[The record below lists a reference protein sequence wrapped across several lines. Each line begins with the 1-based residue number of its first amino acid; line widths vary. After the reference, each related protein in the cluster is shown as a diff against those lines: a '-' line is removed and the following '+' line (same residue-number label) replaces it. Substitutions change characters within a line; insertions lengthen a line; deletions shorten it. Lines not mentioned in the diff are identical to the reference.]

1 MSQIIEGVHCDVS
14 QQELK
19 AHCQKRVEFHTGKLK
34 HWQELL
40 TAAANK
46 KAQEITAQD
55 ADELARNKMS
65 GYSSTSPLDEQIERC
80 RRKVTT
86 HKVALA
92 RFRFWGEH
100 LPEGATFRLSMS
112 DLSSLELTDE

>member
-55 ADELARNKMS
+55 A
-65 GYSSTSPLDEQIERC
+65 
-80 RRKVTT
+80 
-86 HKVALA
+86 